1 MHNARL
7 RFTSPSLFHIR
18 ILHKIAGAFDSTEIT
33 INILFPVIRWIRDQ
47 FAIFV
52 FAESN
57 NLERQLKILGDKYA
71 NAMTERQ
78 KLQEEAEIM
87 ERRLIAAGKLI
98 SGLSSEGAR

>member
-1 MHNARL
+1 MKASISYSFNPQC
-7 RFTSPSLFHIR
+7 SVQES
-18 ILHKIAGAFDSTEIT
+18 
-33 INILFPVIRWIRDQ
+33 Q

>member
-33 INILFPVIRWIRDQ
+33 PNLLFPVIRWIRDQ

-52 FAESN
+52 FDHFYWH
-57 NLERQLKILGDKYA
+57 LT
-71 NAMTERQ
+71 NAKTNR
-78 KLQEEAEIM
+78 AT
-87 ERRLIAAGKLI
+87 
-98 SGLSSEGAR
+98 SPFARVVK